1 MDIDKDVEPSVQR
14 ALIEQVRRHTGIAMN
29 ERKWTMLKGRLRRRV
44 MALGLPDYSDY
55 LQVLDTSTEEVRD
68 FIDLV
73 TTNETSFFR
82 TPRIWEY
89 LAQTFLPQW
98 HSAHSAHAGTPL
110 RIWSAAA
117 SSGEEAWTTAMLCEE
132 FRVSEP
138 AFRYAIV
145 GTDISDGILANARA
159 GSYQGRSVE
168 GLRANHPA
176 LLQKWFRSEGAQA
189 TVNDALRT
197 HVSFRQHNLYA
208 VPRELGQFDL
218 VLLRNVLIYF
228 DLDGQQAVLS
238 NVRRAMKPDAVLI
251 VGESE
256 SLSRVS
262 TGFTFE
268 QPLIYRN
275 GHHREERD
283 HEHA

>member
-1 MDIDKDVEPSVQR
+1 MDIDKDVEASVQR
-14 ALIEQVRRHTGIAMN
+14 ALIEKVRRHTGIAMN

-44 MALGLPDYSDY
+44 MALGLPDYRDY
-55 LQVLDTSTEEVRD
+55 LQVLDASSEEVRD

-89 LAQTFLPQW
+89 FAQSYLPQW
-98 HSAHSAHAGTPL
+98 HAAHAGAPL

-132 FRVSEP
+132 FRASEP
-138 AFRYAIV
+138 AFRYAVV
-145 GTDISDGILANARA
+145 GTDISDGILASARS
-159 GSYQGRSVE
+159 GRYQGRNIE
-168 GLRANHPA
+168 GLRASHPA
-176 LLQKWFRSEGAQA
+176 LLQKWFRSEGVQA

-208 VPRELGQFDL
+208 LPRDLGQFDL

-228 DLDGQQAVLS
+228 DLDGQHAVLS

-275 GHHREERD
+275 GRPREERD

>member
-1 MDIDKDVEPSVQR
+1 MDIDQDAEPAVRR
-14 ALIEQVRRHTGIAMN
+14 ALFEQVRRHTGIAMN
-29 ERKWTMLKGRLRRRV
+29 ERKWTMLKGRLRRRI
-44 MALGLPDYSDY
+44 MTLGLPDYGDY
-55 LQVLDTSTEEVRD
+55 LRVLDTSADEVRD

-89 LAQTFLPQW
+89 LAREFLPRW
-98 HSAHSAHAGTPL
+98 SAARPGESL

-132 FRVSEP
+132 RRAQHP
-138 AFRYAIV
+138 ALRYAIV

-159 GSYQGRSVE
+159 GHYGGRSME
-168 GLRANHPA
+168 GLRQQRPE
-176 LLQKWFRSEGAQA
+176 LVQKYFRSDATGI
-189 TVNDALRT
+189 TVNDTLRAQVT
-197 HVSFRQHNLYA
+197 FRRHNLYDA
-208 VPRELGQFDL
+208 PRDLGAFDL

-228 DLDGQQAVLS
+228 DLEGQKAVLA
-238 NVRRAMKPDAVLI
+238 NVRRAMRPGAVLI

-256 SLSRVS
+256 SLSRVA
-262 TGFTFE
+262 TGFAFE

-275 GHHREERD
+275 EERE
-283 HEHA
+283 HEQPA

>member
-1 MDIDKDVEPSVQR
+1 
-14 ALIEQVRRHTGIAMN
+14 
-29 ERKWTMLKGRLRRRV
+29 
-44 MALGLPDYSDY
+44 
-55 LQVLDTSTEEVRD
+55 VRD

-82 TPRIWEY
+82 TPRIWDY

-98 HSAHSAHAGTPL
+98 FAAHGGATL

-117 SSGEEAWTTAMLCEE
+117 SSGEEAWSTAMLCEE
-132 FRVSEP
+132 FRAREA

-145 GTDISDGILANARA
+145 GSDISDGILASARA
-159 GSYQGRSVE
+159 GSYQGRSIE
-168 GLRANHPA
+168 AFRQSHPA
-176 LLQKWFRSEGAQA
+176 LLQKYFRCEGAQA
-189 TVNDALRT
+189 SVSDALRT
-197 HVSFRQHNLYA
+197 HVSFRRHNLYA
-208 VPRELGQFDL
+208 APRELGPFDL

-228 DLDGQQAVLS
+228 DLEGQRAVLA
-238 NVRRAMKPDAVLI
+238 NVRRAMRPDAVLI

-256 SLSRVS
+256 SLTRVT
-262 TGFTFE
+262 TGFEFE

-275 GHHREERD
+275 GQHREERN